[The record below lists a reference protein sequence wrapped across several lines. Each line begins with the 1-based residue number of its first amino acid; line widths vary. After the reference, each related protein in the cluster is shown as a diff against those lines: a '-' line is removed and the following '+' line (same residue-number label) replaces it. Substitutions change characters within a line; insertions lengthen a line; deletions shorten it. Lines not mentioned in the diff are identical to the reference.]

1 MTWSWFIVLD
11 FFIGIVSFLVLL
23 GCFWKIKVARTVL
36 EGTGTVLEG
45 AGIDSEGTGTVLE
58 GAGIILEGAGI
69 DSEGAGTVLEGAGIV
84 LESTNTIMKIT
95 YCLII
100 FLVIV
105 FTPFSIVTK

>member
-1 MTWSWFIVLD
+1 MVYYFRKKRIFKRGLTWSWFIVLD

-23 GCFWKIKVARTVL
+23 GCFLKIKVARTVL
-36 EGTGTVLEG
+36 EG
-45 AGIDSEGTGTVLE
+45 AGIDS
-58 GAGIILEGAGI
+58 EGAGI
-69 DSEGAGTVLEGAGIV
+69 DSEGAGTVLEGARIV
-84 LESTNTIMKIT
+84 LESTKTIMKIT

>member
-1 MTWSWFIVLD
+1 MTWSWFIVLG
-11 FFIGIVSFLVLL
+11 FFTGIVSFLVLL

-36 EGTGTVLEG
+36 EGTGIDLEG
-45 AGIDSEGTGTVLE
+45 ARTV
-58 GAGIILEGAGI
+58 LEGAGI

>member
-23 GCFWKIKVARTVL
+23 GCFLKIKVAGTVL
-36 EGTGTVLEG
+36 EGTGTV
-45 AGIDSEGTGTVLE
+45 
-58 GAGIILEGAGI
+58 LEGAGI
-69 DSEGAGTVLEGAGIV
+69 DSEGAGTVLEGAGID
-84 LESTNTIMKIT
+84 LESARTIMEIT

>member
-1 MTWSWFIVLD
+1 MVYYFRKKRIFKRGLTWSWFIVLD

-36 EGTGTVLEG
+36 EGTGIDLEGARTVLEG
-45 AGIDSEGTGTVLE
+45 AGIDSEG
-58 GAGIILEGAGI
+58 AGI
-69 DSEGAGTVLEGAGIV
+69 D
-84 LESTNTIMKIT
+84 LESARTIMEIT